1 MAISKMWKVNED
13 MIELEKSLDNLRSY
27 TASIVWFDNESPREW
42 LKILNFATEEIQ
54 IDIKNLLKYSDE
66 ELRKDLQ
73 DD

>member
-1 MAISKMWKVNED
+1 MAINED
-13 MIELEKSLDNLRSY
+13 MIELESSLNNLRNF

-66 ELRKDLQ
+66 EIRKDLE
-73 DD
+73 DY